1 MLLILSSQQIFTIV
15 PTEFHV
21 LHRTV
26 PVDGIKQLIIVFI
39 KTVFSTGFY
48 FEIQDVCCSC

>member
-15 PTEFHV
+15 LTEFHV
-21 LHRTV
+21 LHGTV